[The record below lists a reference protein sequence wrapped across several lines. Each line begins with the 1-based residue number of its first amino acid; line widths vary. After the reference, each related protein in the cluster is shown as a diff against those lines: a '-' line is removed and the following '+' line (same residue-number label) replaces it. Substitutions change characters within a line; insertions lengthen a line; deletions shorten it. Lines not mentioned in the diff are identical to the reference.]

1 MRIVNGVIYRLKEA
15 MYASKYNNLTAD
27 CPIEIMDINETLK
40 KIIKERV
47 SFSRFGD
54 GEFYLAWGG
63 YDLTFQKRNVKL
75 QKELLDVLK
84 VHDEHF
90 LVGLPDV
97 FQGLDR
103 YTDLSAKFWKAF
115 IGKYYGSILEI
126 VPTDKVYGN
135 TNCTRF
141 YSGYKD
147 KNNSIEIVQLFRQ
160 IWDGRDIICIE
171 GEKTRM
177 GVSNDLFDNVS
188 SFKRILAPSENAYD
202 AKDTILSYLKRNN
215 FSKDVLF
222 ILALGPTATVL
233 AYDLY
238 RLGYQAL
245 DLGHLDI
252 QYEYSLRQAN
262 GKIKIDGKYTNEA
275 ENGNIVTDNIC
286 DEKYYNSVIANFA

>member
-15 MYASKYNNLTAD
+15 IYASKYNNLTAV
-27 CPIEIMDINETLK
+27 CPIEIMDTNETLK

-63 YDLTFQKRNVKL
+63 CDLTFQKRNVKL

-115 IGKYYGSILEI
+115 IGKYYNSILEI
-126 VPTDKVYGN
+126 VPTDNVYGN

-141 YSGYKD
+141 YSGYKE
-147 KNNSIEIVQLFRQ
+147 KNNCFEIVRLFKQ

-171 GEKTRM
+171 GEK
-177 GVSNDLFDNVS
+177 N
-188 SFKRILAPSENAYD
+188 
-202 AKDTILSYLKRNN
+202 SYG
-215 FSKDVLF
+215 SW
-222 ILALGPTATVL
+222 
-233 AYDLY
+233 
-238 RLGYQAL
+238 Q
-245 DLGHLDI
+245 
-252 QYEYSLRQAN
+252 
-262 GKIKIDGKYTNEA
+262 
-275 ENGNIVTDNIC
+275 
-286 DEKYYNSVIANFA
+286 